1 MSDYFAPFNQPA
13 YWLSQAGMKQ
23 VRGWMGQKRI
33 CPACGREHAVHT
45 RMMEQTPDMA
55 LHIGRYLSAL
65 GLRGRCVVVMDEN
78 TRQAAG
84 LSLMEGLG
92 VYRPRA
98 VVFSRPDLHADEQAL
113 GTLLTELS
121 DRPDFIVSC
130 GSGTLTD
137 ITRYNSFMTGI
148 PFVSYATAA
157 SVDGFAS
164 GSTPLLVKG
173 FKTTYPGVAPEGIF
187 YDPAVL
193 AAAPQKMTAAGFGDV
208 LAKVIALID
217 WRLAYV
223 AEDEPFC
230 PLIAAMVD
238 RAVKD
243 CLALANDLAAF
254 NPAGGLAGGST
265 SGSTRLA
272 SAVDYV
278 ATDGSR
284 SVDASSATAGAA
296 APAANAPHV
305 RRVQIGENGVTVQP
319 RSDDEGILQQQPN
332 PESRKTEAERT
343 ALKGDA
349 CVRLMETLSLTG
361 VAMQMMQTS
370 RPASG
375 SDHQISHLL
384 EMRDIQQHRQ
394 GSLHG
399 DKVGIG
405 TLIGMHMYLKL
416 FEGPKMP
423 EQRPTMPADLW
434 REEVRRV
441 YGPLADHA
449 LAINPSEPPHGD
461 VWDRQRE
468 RLEQAMESYGYDVV
482 DSFKTLLPEARDKI
496 AAMGGPTRPDHLG
509 YSVQDT
515 FDAIAF
521 GKENRP
527 KFTTLRL
534 AERYGWLY
542 DLADEIAR
550 GLPDGT
556 IY

>member
-1 MSDYFAPFNQPA
+1 MSDYFAPYNQPA
-13 YWLSQAGMKQ
+13 YWLDQAGMKQ

-45 RMMEQTPDMA
+45 RMMEQAPDMA

-65 GLRGRCVVVMDEN
+65 GMRGRCVVVMDEH

-98 VVFSRPDLHADEQAL
+98 VVFTRPDLHADEQAL

-243 CLALANDLAAF
+243 CLALATDLAAYGQAATIPGAGTAAGQTGAP
-254 NPAGGLAGGST
+254 PAEMERT
-265 SGSTRLA
+265 
-272 SAVDYV
+272 
-278 ATDGSR
+278 
-284 SVDASSATAGAA
+284 AA
-296 APAANAPHV
+296 AADGKPQV
-305 RRVQIGENGVTVQP
+305 RRVQVGENGVTVQP
-319 RSDDEGILQQQPN
+319 AADGAGVRPARVDAANIK
-332 PESRKTEAERT
+332 READVL
-343 ALKGDA
+343 AAKGEA

-405 TLIGMHMYLKL
+405 TLIGMHMYLRL
-416 FEGPKMP
+416 FEGRKMP

-449 LAINPSEPPHGD
+449 LVINPSEPPQGEI
-461 VWDRQRE
+461 WDRQKA

-550 GLPDGT
+550 GLPEGK

>member
-1 MSDYFAPFNQPA
+1 MSDYFAPMNQPA

-98 VVFSRPDLHADEQAL
+98 VVFTRPDLHADEQAL

-173 FKTTYPGVAPEGIF
+173 FKATYPGVAPEGIF

-254 NPAGGLAGGST
+254 GSGRPAAAANPAADP
-265 SGSTRLA
+265 A
-272 SAVDYV
+272 
-278 ATDGSR
+278 AT
-284 SVDASSATAGAA
+284 TGAA
-296 APAANAPHV
+296 AQAANVPHV

-319 RSDDEGILQQQPN
+319 LDDDDVLQHQPD
-332 PESRKTEAERT
+332 PESRKKEADLM
-343 ALKGDA
+343 ALKGNA

-405 TLIGMHMYLKL
+405 TLIGMHMYLRL
-416 FEGPKMP
+416 FEGRKMP

-461 VWDRQRE
+461 IWDRQKE
-468 RLEQAMESYGYDVV
+468 RLEQAMVSYGYDVV

-550 GLPDGT
+550 GLPEGT

>member
-1 MSDYFAPFNQPA
+1 MSDYLATYNQPS
-13 YWLSQAGMKQ
+13 YWQGQAGMKQ
-23 VRGWMGQKRI
+23 VRGWMGQKRK

-45 RMMEQTPDMA
+45 RMMEQAPDMA
-55 LHIGRYLSAL
+55 LNIGRYLAAL

-92 VYRPRA
+92 MYRPRA
-98 VVFSRPDLHADEQAL
+98 VVFSRSDLHADEQAL

-193 AAAPQKMTAAGFGDV
+193 ASAPQKMTAAGFGDV
-208 LAKVIALID
+208 LAKVVALID

-238 RAVKD
+238 RAVQD
-243 CLALANDLAAF
+243 CLALADDLA
-254 NPAGGLAGGST
+254 SV
-265 SGSTRLA
+265 SGERE
-272 SAVDYV
+272 
-278 ATDGSR
+278 DGKP
-284 SVDASSATAGAA
+284 GA
-296 APAANAPHV
+296 PLV
-305 RRVQIGENGVTVQP
+305 RRVQVSENGVTVQP
-319 RSDDEGILQQQPN
+319 VSDFEATKPADTTDGAVDVKATDDGLA
-332 PESRKTEAERT
+332 RKGE
-343 ALKGDA
+343 A

-405 TLIGMHMYLKL
+405 TLIGMQMYLRL
-416 FEGPKMP
+416 FEGRKMP
-423 EQRPTMPADLW
+423 EQRPTMPADQW

-441 YGPLADHA
+441 YGSLAEQA
-449 LAINPSEPPHGD
+449 LAINPPEPPHGAA
-461 VWDRQRE
+461 WDQQKE

-482 DSFKTLLPEARDKI
+482 DSFKSLLPEARDKI
-496 AAMGGPTRPDHLG
+496 AAIGGPTRPDQLG

-515 FDAIAF
+515 YDAIAF

-550 GLPDGT
+550 GLPEGS

>member
-13 YWLSQAGMKQ
+13 YWLDQAGMKQ

-45 RMMEQTPDMA
+45 RMMEQASDMA

-65 GLRGRCVVVMDEN
+65 GLRGRCVVVMDEH

-98 VVFSRPDLHADEQAL
+98 VVFNRPDLHADEQAL

-164 GSTPLLVKG
+164 GSTPLIVKG

-243 CLALANDLAAF
+243 CLALAADLAAF
-254 NPAGGLAGGST
+254 GK
-265 SGSTRLA
+265 
-272 SAVDYV
+272 SAP
-278 ATDGSR
+278 TPG
-284 SVDASSATAGAA
+284 AGAA
-296 APAANAPHV
+296 AGQSGILPAAQEHAAASATGLPQV
-305 RRVQIGENGVTVQP
+305 RRVQVGENGVTVQP
-319 RSDDEGILQQQPN
+319 PSDGTVVRPARVDPAN
-332 PESRKTEAERT
+332 SKREADQLV
-343 ALKGDA
+343 AKGEA

-405 TLIGMHMYLKL
+405 TLIGMHMYLRL
-416 FEGPKMP
+416 FEGRKMP
-423 EQRPTMPADLW
+423 EQRATMPADLW

-449 LAINPSEPPHGD
+449 LVINPSEPPHGEI
-461 VWDRQRE
+461 WDKQKA

-482 DSFKTLLPEARDKI
+482 DSFKTLLPDARDKI

-550 GLPDGT
+550 GLPEGT